1 MNYSKSAEHPYLWE
15 HSHRRLHVQF
25 PDMLLQQQQR
35 VLRLRGAP
43 APCGKC
49 PDRVRNPGDVSENL
63 SYRALV
69 LRFKICDISWCERPQ
84 RHHEILKIR

>member
-1 MNYSKSAEHPYLWE
+1 M
-15 HSHRRLHVQF
+15 F
-25 PDMLLQQQQR
+25 PDMLRRAEGFSDIL
-35 VLRLRGAP
+35 GAQVAEP
-43 APCGKC
+43 RC